1 VKVGDLVRFSR
12 QREVGER
19 FAAYDGKIGI
29 VVAFLRDA
37 GYDANRRITV
47 QFMNGKHENWSKR
60 YFEVISPLTS
70 S

>member
-1 VKVGDLVRFSR
+1 MIVGDLVRFSC
-12 QREVGER
+12 QRPSDDTIT
-19 FAAYDGKIGI
+19 AYDGKIGI
-29 VVAFLRDA
+29 VVAFLRDG

-47 QFMNGKHENWSKR
+47 LMNGKHENWSKR